1 MEYVFK
7 AENISFS
14 YYTLQGEQ
22 NVLKDI
28 SFGIKQGEFVSI
40 AGPSGCGKS
49 TMLSIMAGLIKPQNG
64 KTKTKDGLKTG
75 YMLQQ
80 DYLFEW
86 RSVFSNALLGAEIKG
101 AITEETKEYAKSL
114 FEKYGLTEFMYKKPS
129 ALSGGMR
136 QRAALIRTLVPKPD
150 ILLLDEPF
158 SALDYQNRLNV
169 SREISSI
176 IKKENKT
183 AVMVTHDISE
193 AISVSDRVIV
203 FSKIPAVIKNEFE
216 IDMPYDSLRRDN
228 PKFTKYFNE
237 IWKEL
242 Q

>member
-1 MEYVFK
+1 MENVFE

-22 NVLKDI
+22 HVLKDI

-49 TMLSIMAGLIKPQNG
+49 TMLSIMAGLIKPSGG
-64 KTKTKDGLKTG
+64 KIYTKNGLKTG

-86 RSVFSNALLGAEIKG
+86 RSIFSNACLGAEIKG
-101 AITEETKEYAKSL
+101 TLNKETKEYAKSL
-114 FEKYGLTEFMYKKPS
+114 FEKYGLTEFMDKKPS

-158 SALDYQNRLNV
+158 SALDYQNRLKV

-228 PKFTKYFNE
+228 PKFTEYFNN